1 VAERV
6 GFIGLGVMG
15 APMARHLLS
24 AGFPLTVHSRSAPPV
39 EALVA
44 EGASWASKPID
55 VARASDVIVTMLP
68 DTPDVE
74 LVLLGADGVADGAA
88 EGSLVIDMSTID
100 PIATRSYAERFAEGG
115 VSMLDAPV
123 SGGQVGAEGGTL
135 SIMVGG
141 PDDAFERALP
151 VFEAMGST
159 IVHVGPAGAG
169 QVTKA
174 CNQLVIAS
182 AVEAV
187 GEAFVLAVRAGVD
200 PTKVREALLG
210 GFAGSKVLEMHG
222 QRMLDGAFEPGF
234 RSALMAKD
242 GRIVVKAAGRLGA
255 PIPAFRAVAER
266 LEAMLPAG
274 RGDLDYAALVTLL
287 EDEAGVD
294 VRRSGGPG
302 NSRSQRERASG
313 SPPDRR

>member
-1 VAERV
+1 VSERLDRV

-15 APMARHLLS
+15 APMARHVLA

-44 EGASWASKPID
+44 EGASWAGKPAE
-55 VARASDVIVTMLP
+55 VARVSDVIVTMLP

-74 LVLLGADGVADGAA
+74 LVLLGADGVQEGAA
-88 EGSLVIDMSTID
+88 SGSLVIDMSTID
-100 PIATRSYAERFAEGG
+100 PIATRTFAERLASGG
-115 VSMLDAPV
+115 VAMLDAPV
-123 SGGQVGAEGGTL
+123 SGGQVGAEAGTL

-141 PDDAFERALP
+141 PDDAFQRALP
-151 VFEAMGST
+151 VFESMGQT

-187 GEAFVLAVRAGVD
+187 GEAFVLAVKAGVD
-200 PTKVREALLG
+200 PAKVREALLG
-210 GFAGSKVLEMHG
+210 GFAGSKVLDLHG
-222 QRMLDGAFEPGF
+222 QRMLDGAFGPGF

-242 GRIVVKAAGRLGA
+242 GRIVVEAADRLGA
-255 PIPAFRAVAER
+255 PIPGFRTVAER

-294 VRRSGGPG
+294 VRRTS
-302 NSRSQRERASG
+302 
-313 SPPDRR
+313 

>member
-15 APMARHLLS
+15 APMARHLQS

-44 EGASWASKPID
+44 EGASWASKPAG
-55 VARASDVIVTMLP
+55 VARASDLIVTMLP

-74 LVLLGADGVADGAA
+74 LVLLGADGVADGAVD
-88 EGSLVIDMSTID
+88 GSLVIDMSTID
-100 PIATRSYAERFAEGG
+100 PIATRSFAERFAEGG

-169 QVTKA
+169 QVAKA

-200 PTKVREALLG
+200 PAKVREALLG
-210 GFAGSKVLEMHG
+210 GFAGSKVLEVHG

-242 GRIVVKAAGRLGA
+242 GRIVVKAAGRLGV
-255 PIPAFRAVAER
+255 PIPGFRAVAER

-302 NSRSQRERASG
+302 GSRSEREGASG
-313 SPPDRR
+313 GPPDRR

>member
-1 VAERV
+1 VTERV
-6 GFIGLGVMG
+6 GFVGLGVMG
-15 APMARHLLS
+15 APMARHVLS
-24 AGFPLTVHSRSAPPV
+24 VGFPLTVHSRSAPPV

-44 EGASWASKPID
+44 DGASWASKAAD
-55 VARASDVIVTMLP
+55 VARVSDVIVTMLP

-74 LVLLGADGVADGAA
+74 LVLLGADGVGDGAA

-100 PIATRSYAERFAEGG
+100 PIATRSIAEQLGQIG

-123 SGGQVGAEGGTL
+123 SGGQVGAEAGTL

-151 VFEAMGST
+151 LFEAMGST
-159 IVHVGPAGAG
+159 IVHVGAAGAG

-174 CNQLVIAS
+174 ANQLVIAS

-187 GEAFVLAVRAGVD
+187 GEAFVLAVKAGVD
-200 PTKVREALLG
+200 PAKVREALLG
-210 GFAGSKVLEMHG
+210 GFAGSKVLELHG

-242 GRIVVKAAGRLGA
+242 GRIVVGAADRLGA
-255 PIPAFRAVAER
+255 PIPGFRAVAER

-294 VRRSGGPG
+294 VRR
-302 NSRSQRERASG
+302 ET
-313 SPPDRR
+313 

>member
-169 QVTKA
+169 QVTKE

>member
-1 VAERV
+1 MTERV
-6 GFIGLGVMG
+6 GFVGLGVMG

-24 AGFPLTVHSRSAPPV
+24 AGFPLTVHSRSPGPV
-39 EALVA
+39 DAIVS
-44 EGASWASKPID
+44 EGASRASNAAE
-55 VARASDVIVTMLP
+55 VAAASDVVITMLP

-74 LVLLGADGVADGAA
+74 LVLFGEGGVASGAA

-100 PIATRSYAERFAEGG
+100 PIATRAFAERLGSGG
-115 VSMLDAPV
+115 VAMLDAPV
-123 SGGQVGAEGGTL
+123 SGGQVGAEAGTL

-141 PDDAFERALP
+141 PPEAFERAEPLL
-151 VFEAMGST
+151 EAMGQT
-159 IVHVGPAGAG
+159 IVHVGEGGAG

-187 GEAFVLAVRAGVD
+187 GEAFVLAVKAGVD
-200 PTKVREALLG
+200 PAKVREALLG
-210 GFAGSKVLEMHG
+210 GFAGSRVLELHG

-242 GRIVVKAAGRLGA
+242 GRIVVEAAERLGA
-255 PIPAFRAVAER
+255 PIPGFRTVAER

-274 RGDLDYAALVTLL
+274 RGELDYAALVRLL
-287 EDEAGVD
+287 QDEAGVD
-294 VRRSGGPG
+294 VRSDP
-302 NSRSQRERASG
+302 
-313 SPPDRR
+313 

>member
-1 VAERV
+1 MTERV

-24 AGFPLTVHSRSAPPV
+24 AGYPITVHSRSAPPV
-39 EALVA
+39 DALVA
-44 EGASWASKPID
+44 KGATRASIPAE
-55 VARASDVIVTMLP
+55 VASASDVVITMVP

-74 LVLLGADGVADGAA
+74 LVLFGEAGVAEGAA
-88 EGSLVIDMSTID
+88 AGSLVIDMSTID
-100 PIATRSYAERFAEGG
+100 PIRTRAIAERLATDD
-115 VSMLDAPV
+115 VAMLDAPV
-123 SGGQVGAEGGTL
+123 SGGQVGAEAGTL

-141 PDDAFERALP
+141 PDEAFARARPL
-151 VFEAMGST
+151 FEAMGST

-187 GEAFVLAVRAGVD
+187 GEAFVLAAKAGVD
-200 PTKVREALLG
+200 PARVREALLG
-210 GFAGSKVLEMHG
+210 GFASSKVLDLHG
-222 QRMLDGAFEPGF
+222 RRMLDHAFEPGF

-242 GRIVVKAAGRLGA
+242 GRIVVSAADGLEA
-255 PIPAFRAVAER
+255 PIPGFRAVAER

-287 EDEAGVD
+287 EDEAGL
-294 VRRSGGPG
+294 SLH
-302 NSRSQRERASG
+302 ER
-313 SPPDRR
+313 P

>member
-1 VAERV
+1 MTERL

-44 EGASWASKPID
+44 EGASWASKPSD
-55 VARASDVIVTMLP
+55 VAHASDVILTMLP

-74 LVLLGADGVADGAA
+74 LVLLGADGVAEGAG

-100 PIATRSYAERFAEGG
+100 PIATRSFAERLADDG
-115 VSMLDAPV
+115 VTMLDAPV
-123 SGGQVGAEGGTL
+123 SGGQVGAEAGTL

-159 IVHVGPAGAG
+159 IVHVGPTGAG
-169 QVTKA
+169 QVAKA

-200 PTKVREALLG
+200 PAKVREALLG
-210 GFAGSKVLEMHG
+210 GFAGSKVLELHG
-222 QRMLDGAFEPGF
+222 QRMLDGAFAPGF
-234 RSALMAKD
+234 RAALMAKD
-242 GRIVVKAAGRLGA
+242 GRIVVGAADRLGA
-255 PIPAFRAVAER
+255 PIPGFRPVAQR

-294 VRRSGGPG
+294 VRRTEDAGGSG
-302 NSRSQRERASG
+302 SEREGSGG
-313 SPPDRR
+313 SPPGRS